1 MSDRNLVRM
10 TLLPTLC
17 WLAALAAAGA
27 DSPPPNPAPARGAG
41 APPQAPATAQ
51 AQGTAAAAGEPDM
64 NALADQALAQVKG
77 RLKLTDEQATKIKP
91 LLVDHLGKVR
101 QIFKDYGDPSG
112 VSFPALS
119 QEYRAQRA
127 RFKSSLAPI
136 LAPAQRK
143 EADVIRTEVDR
154 QLRDTICNERVAVLK
169 GPLSLTAD
177 QEASVRPILCEDFDK
192 KREVISMLT
201 ARTGGPAARRTATPE
216 IQSIQS
222 QTEARLRQVLS
233 ADQMKAYE
241 AYRDKL
247 RSAAQPGR

>member
-1 MSDRNLVRM
+1 M

-17 WLAALAAAGA
+17 WLAALAAAAA
-27 DSPPPNPAPARGAG
+27 DSPPPNPAPTKGA
-41 APPQAPATAQ
+41 APAQASATAPTK
-51 AQGTAAAAGEPDM
+51 GTAAAAGEPDM
-64 NALADQALAQVKG
+64 NALAVQALAQVKD
-77 RLKLTDEQATKIKP
+77 RLTLTDAQVTKIKP

-101 QIFKDYGDPSG
+101 QIFKDHNDPSG
-112 VSFPALS
+112 VSFPALM
-119 QEYRAQRA
+119 QDYRAQRA

-136 LAPAQRK
+136 LTPAQRK
-143 EADVIRTEVDR
+143 EADVIRTEVDQ
-154 QLRDTICNERVAVLK
+154 QLRDTICNERVAALK

-192 KREVISMLT
+192 KREIISMLT
-201 ARTGGPAARRTATPE
+201 TPTGGPAARRTATPE

-241 AYRDKL
+241 AYRDRW
-247 RSAAQPGR
+247 RSAAQKRG

>member
-1 MSDRNLVRM
+1 M

-17 WLAALAAAGA
+17 CLAALAAAGA
-27 DSPPPNPAPARGAG
+27 DSPPPTPAPTRGAV
-41 APPQAPATAQ
+41 APAQATATAQ
-51 AQGTAAAAGEPDM
+51 TKGTAEAAGEPDM
-64 NALADQALAQVKG
+64 NALAVQALAQLKG
-77 RLKLTDEQATKIKP
+77 RLKLTDAQVTKIKP

-101 QIFKDYGDPSG
+101 QIFKDHNDPSG
-112 VSFPALS
+112 VSFPALM
-119 QEYRAQRA
+119 QEYRAQRV

-136 LAPAQRK
+136 LTPAQQK
-143 EADVIRTEVDR
+143 EADVIRTEVDQ
-154 QLRDTICNERVAVLK
+154 QLRDTICNERVAALK

-177 QEASVRPILCEDFDK
+177 QEASVRPILCEDFEK

-201 ARTGGPAARRTATPE
+201 TSTGGPAARRTATPE

-241 AYRDKL
+241 AYRDQW
-247 RSAAQPGR
+247 RSAAQQGG